1 MSASHSRR
9 AAVGKRLQ
17 AMEKIGQMTRQVG
30 EAGFWVVGTSVFA
43 RRGFG
48 SDPSDAH
55 AKILPR
61 STENPSQID
70 PRWLKSAPKRPMKA
84 REAPKSAPNRLMNAP
99 TRPMIVPRA
108 P

>member
-55 AKILPR
+55 AKILPG
-61 STENPSQID
+61 ST
-70 PRWLKSAPKRPMKA
+70 
-84 REAPKSAPNRLMNAP
+84 
-99 TRPMIVPRA
+99 
-108 P
+108 